1 MDDDV
6 WFRCALS
13 GRDIPSLRG
22 RLYEHQ
28 PRGGAGLAHNIIK
41 ASDRMGSVRVLI
53 TIARIADRLLD
64 FHSLP
69 VGVQLIG
76 NH

>member
-13 GRDIPSLRG
+13 GREIPSLRG

-28 PRGGAGLAHNIIK
+28 PRGGAGLSHDIIK
-41 ASDRMGSVRVLI
+41 ASDRMGSIGVLI
-53 TIARIADRLLD
+53 AVTRIADRLVD

-69 VGVQLIG
+69 VGV
-76 NH
+76 